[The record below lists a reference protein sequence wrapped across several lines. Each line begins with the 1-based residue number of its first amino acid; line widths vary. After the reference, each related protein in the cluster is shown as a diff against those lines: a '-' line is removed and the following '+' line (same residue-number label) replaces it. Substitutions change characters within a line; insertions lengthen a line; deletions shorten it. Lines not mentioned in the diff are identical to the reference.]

1 MKNIFKIMFLSLV
14 SLSFT
19 GCDEENNDFTGS
31 DNYLNSFS
39 LEKDGTVYHAE
50 IVNDLVTLTIP
61 QDVDLQ
67 GATATYQICEMATIS
82 PDPATIAE
90 WNEARLFTVTSYS
103 GESRNYNYSV
113 VREEK
118 IADGNVILATQADV
132 EAFAAEKIMV
142 LDGNLIIGEEEIPE
156 TEYDTIKT
164 LASLAGLAEI
174 RGTLVINNSFGGTSL
189 DGLQNIRYV
198 GNLRMGDENAVFDN
212 GKETLVSVQLPA
224 LETVAGE
231 ITVNSEKVDII
242 SLDALSETM
251 SLYINGKNF
260 NGISLPLLKT
270 VFGNFTVSSGT
281 TASAANGNI
290 TEFSLPALESVG
302 GNFTL
307 QTLSNLSSLS
317 LPVLKTISGKLNFK
331 LLPLVET
338 ISFPALER
346 VGGAIA
352 VPYDMSGLKSLQM
365 PGLKEAGAIDI
376 DGRNNAPIIETL
388 DFSSLE
394 QVNGAF
400 ALSYLNIAS
409 LSLESLL
416 YVDGTF
422 DLRYMQSL
430 AELNLPNLRTCNGT
444 FYLYNMEGPEV
455 LDISTIENLPKL
467 QIIGSPAIKKC
478 KVPAKI
484 AEVEINAASKVA
496 DIIPMEGLEEV
507 ENFTLSNF
515 RNTEIILTG
524 YATAIKGELKI
535 GASYANRISLPD
547 IKTLGKLS
555 LTFSSNLKTLDLP
568 GLEKIG
574 TFEIRMPLAVENIN
588 IPKLEEVTESL
599 LISGGSSYNKNRVVI
614 TNLDF
619 LASLKVAGEVKIE
632 YCGKLADFSGL
643 QHAISSVSPE
653 KWSVRDCAYNP
664 TYEDMVAGRYT
675 LE

>member
-1 MKNIFKIMFLSLV
+1 MKKIFGIMFLPLAILSLA
-14 SLSFT
+14 
-19 GCDEENNDFTGS
+19 GCDKGETDFAGS

-61 QDVDLQ
+61 QEVDLQ

-82 PDPATIAE
+82 PDPATITE
-90 WNEARLFTVTSYS
+90 WNEAHLFTVTSYG
-103 GESRNYNYSV
+103 GEARNYSYSV
-113 VREEK
+113 VRDEK
-118 IADGNVILATQADV
+118 VSGGNVILTTQAEL
-132 EAFAAEKIMV
+132 EAFAAENVRI
-142 LDGNLIIGEEEIPE
+142 LDGNLIIGENMIPA
-156 TEYDTIKT
+156 TEYDTVK
-164 LASLAGLAEI
+164 SLSSLSCLTEV
-174 RGTLVINNSFGGTSL
+174 RGNIVINNSFSGTSL
-189 DGLQNIRYV
+189 DGLQNVRYA
-198 GNLRMGDENAVFDN
+198 GNLYIGDEENAFDN
-212 GKETLVSVQLPA
+212 GKESLLSIELPA
-224 LETVAGE
+224 LETVAGQ
-231 ITVNSEKVDII
+231 ITVNSEKVGRIC
-242 SLDALSETM
+242 LNALSEVM
-251 SLYINGKNF
+251 SLYVNGKSVNE
-260 NGISLPLLKT
+260 ISLPLLKT
-270 VFGNFTVSSGT
+270 VYGNLTVSSGT
-281 TASAANGNI
+281 TASGANGEI
-290 TEFSLPALESVG
+290 TEFSLPALENVG
-302 GNFTL
+302 GNLTL

>member
-1 MKNIFKIMFLSLV
+1 MKKIFGIMFLSLAIL
-14 SLSFT
+14 SLA
-19 GCDEENNDFTGS
+19 GCDKEETDFTGS

-61 QDVDLQ
+61 QEVDLQ
-67 GATATYQICEMATIS
+67 GATATYEICELATIS

-90 WNEARLFTVTSYS
+90 WNEAHLFTVTSYG
-103 GESRNYNYSV
+103 GEARNYSYSV
-113 VREEK
+113 VRDEK
-118 IADGNVILATQADV
+118 VSGGNVILTTQADV
-132 EAFAAEKIMV
+132 EAFAAENIKI
-142 LDGNLIIGEEEIPE
+142 LEGNLIIGVEKIPE
-156 TEYDTIKT
+156 IEYDTIKT
-164 LASLAGLAEI
+164 LAPLAGLAEI
-174 RGTLVINNSFGGTSL
+174 KGNLVVNNSFGGASL

-198 GNLRMGDENAVFDN
+198 GNLHVGDETAVFDN
-212 GKETLVSVQLPA
+212 GKETLLSVQLPA

-242 SLDALSETM
+242 SFDALSETM

-260 NGISLPLLKT
+260 NEISLPLLKT
-270 VFGNFTVSSGT
+270 VYGNFTVSSGT

-307 QTLSNLSSLS
+307 QTLSSLTSLS

-365 PGLKEAGAIDI
+365 PELKEAGAIDI

-430 AELNLPNLRTCNGT
+430 KELDLPLLKTCNGT

-467 QIIGSPAIKKC
+467 QIIGSPAIKNVRFRQKLQ
-478 KVPAKI
+478 KWRLMRQARWQT
-484 AEVEINAASKVA
+484 SYRWR
-496 DIIPMEGLEEV
+496 GLK
-507 ENFTLSNF
+507 
-515 RNTEIILTG
+515 R
-524 YATAIKGELKI
+524 
-535 GASYANRISLPD
+535 
-547 IKTLGKLS
+547 
-555 LTFSSNLKTLDLP
+555 
-568 GLEKIG
+568 
-574 TFEIRMPLAVENIN
+574 
-588 IPKLEEVTESL
+588 
-599 LISGGSSYNKNRVVI
+599 
-614 TNLDF
+614 
-619 LASLKVAGEVKIE
+619 
-632 YCGKLADFSGL
+632 
-643 QHAISSVSPE
+643 
-653 KWSVRDCAYNP
+653 
-664 TYEDMVAGRYT
+664 
-675 LE
+675 